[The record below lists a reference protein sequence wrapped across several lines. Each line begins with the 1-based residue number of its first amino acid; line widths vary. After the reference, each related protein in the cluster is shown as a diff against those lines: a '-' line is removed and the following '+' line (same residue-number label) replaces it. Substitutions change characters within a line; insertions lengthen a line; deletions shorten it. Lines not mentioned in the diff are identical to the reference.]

1 MRGVRSRV
9 FTVSGALGSADTKVK
24 MLGIFLFGYTA
35 GAAVF
40 YTMVAKTAPE
50 IAEPEVEQETEVIEL
65 FAHEEQIA
73 KAA

>member
-1 MRGVRSRV
+1 
-9 FTVSGALGSADTKVK
+9 